1 MEKRIYCVGK
11 ITPNSKELLLAET
24 KDSPAKRINYVS
36 IKLVK
41 EKSFLY
47 KNRTV
52 SDPKEAYSLIKDILQ
67 DEDREKLIACYLNT
81 KNQPVAI
88 NVISVGSL
96 NSSIIH
102 PREIFKAA
110 ILCNSASFI
119 LFHNHPSGNPDPSLE
134 DIQATKRIK
143 ECGKLMGIEML
154 DHIIIGDE
162 AYYSMIEKG
171 LA

>member
-1 MEKRIYCVGK
+1 MDKFIYCVGK
-11 ITPNSKELLLAET
+11 ISKNNKEMILNESKQL
-24 KDSPAKRINYVS
+24 PAKRINFVS
-36 IKLVK
+36 VKLVRD
-41 EKSFLY
+41 KSFLY

-52 SDPKEAYSLIKDILQ
+52 SEPKEAYELVREILEN
-67 DEDREKLIACYLNT
+67 EDREKLIACFLNT

-102 PREIFKAA
+102 PREIFKVA
-110 ILCNSASFI
+110 ILSNSASFI
-119 LFHNHPSGNPDPSLE
+119 LFHNHPSGNPEPSSE
-134 DIQATKRIK
+134 DIMATSRIK

-162 AYYSMIEKG
+162 TYCSMVEKG
-171 LA
+171 LV